1 MNKYEKKGEIIK
13 QSITP
18 FHCFRSDQNGVVKKK
33 RSDQNGKMI
42 RKLQNNN
49 LVPFHTIK
57 LVFIFQKK

>member
-18 FHCFRSDQNGVVKKK
+18 FHCF